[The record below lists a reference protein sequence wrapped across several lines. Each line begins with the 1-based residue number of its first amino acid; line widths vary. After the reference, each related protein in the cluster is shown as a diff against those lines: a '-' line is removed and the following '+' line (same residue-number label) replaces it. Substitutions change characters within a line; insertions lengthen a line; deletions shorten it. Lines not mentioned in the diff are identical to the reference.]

1 MSSCLILQDKNNF
14 YIGADTAC
22 SVNIN
27 GKYYR
32 YSDNIE
38 KIFTHGNDIY
48 FCSGNMTIVNSVNL
62 WIATRFCDQK
72 YIDIKLLSDLLK
84 KYYPKSDSSIFDIEI
99 LICRIEN
106 NVPKIYQ
113 ISQYNNY
120 DFVIYTPKDNGI
132 NIICSGYKTKELYN
146 LSRQV
151 LSQGCIHIKDLYSIL
166 FNSIYDNVVGGNII
180 VYQNTNK
187 IICEKIQEKNI
198 EYADIDCNNLHLLL
212 AQAVIAGVVEGSS
225 IVGGTIRIG
234 LQPDG
239 TYAFEVHEDGSV
251 TMNGGSSINGYV
263 KEEDINDLN
272 NKVQEV
278 QDKIEDINSSKMYT
292 VEITTTDST
301 TISTAADQA
310 TLTCKVYS
318 WDSDITDTLNASLF
332 NWKRVSS
339 DTDSDIIWNAM
350 PEHQGIKSITID
362 ADDVID
368 NSSFTCEV
376 DLPD

>member
-32 YSDNIE
+32 YFDNIE
-38 KIFTHGNDIY
+38 KIFTHGDDVY
-48 FCSGNMTIVNSVNL
+48 FCSGNMTIISSVNL
-62 WIATRFCDQK
+62 WVKTRFYNQK
-72 YIDIKLLSDLLK
+72 HIDIKLLSALLK
-84 KYYPKSDSSIFDIEI
+84 KYYPKSETSIFDIEI

-106 NVPKIYQ
+106 NTPKIYQ

-120 DFVIYTPKDNGI
+120 DFVIHTPKNNGI
-132 NIICSGYKTKELYN
+132 NIICSGYKTKELYI
-146 LSRQV
+146 LSRQI
-151 LSQGCIHIKDLYSIL
+151 LSQGCVNVKDLYSIL
-166 FNSIYDNVVGGNII
+166 FNSIYDNVVGGNVI

-198 EYADIDCNNLHLLL
+198 EYAYIDCNNLHLLL

-225 IVGGTIRIG
+225 IIGGTIRIG
-234 LQPDG
+234 LQSDG

-251 TMNGGSSINGYV
+251 TMNGGSSIDGYV
-263 KEEDINDLN
+263 TKEEFEETQGQINDISN
-272 NKVQEV
+272 
-278 QDKIEDINSSKMYT
+278 SKMYS

-301 TISTAADQA
+301 TISTATDQA

-318 WDSDITDTLNASLF
+318 WDSDITDTLDASLF

-339 DTDSDIIWNAM
+339 NTDSDAIWNAM
-350 PEHQGIKSITID
+350 PEHQGVKSITID

-376 DLPD
+376 DLPN